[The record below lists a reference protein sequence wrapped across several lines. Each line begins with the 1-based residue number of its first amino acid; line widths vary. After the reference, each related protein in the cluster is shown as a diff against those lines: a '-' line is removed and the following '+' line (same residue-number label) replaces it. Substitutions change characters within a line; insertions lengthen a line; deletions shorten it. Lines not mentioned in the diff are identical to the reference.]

1 MDLIEAVRF
10 ILLSVYPAYNGST
23 LGNGIILASTTG
35 PIGMGLFGLKASNGG
50 NLNIVFAT
58 SSGLP
63 SSCVYSPDSG
73 SCSPLSPT
81 LFLLQDL
88 HRKQEH
94 DGHDGHDGQGRQQEH
109 GGQQH
114 FGHPFVFKRTTIN
127 TVTAINVKA
136 PKNMV
141 A

>member
-10 ILLSVYPAYNGST
+10 ILLSVYLAYNGST

-35 PIGMGLFGLKASNGG
+35 PIGIGLFGLKASNGG

-58 SSGLP
+58 SSGRP
-63 SSCVYSPDSG
+63 SSCGYSPDSG

-88 HRKQEH
+88 HRKQV
-94 DGHDGHDGQGRQQEH
+94 HDGHDGQERQQEH

-114 FGHPFVFKRTTIN
+114 FGHPFVFNRTTIN
-127 TVTAINVKA
+127 TVTAINVKD